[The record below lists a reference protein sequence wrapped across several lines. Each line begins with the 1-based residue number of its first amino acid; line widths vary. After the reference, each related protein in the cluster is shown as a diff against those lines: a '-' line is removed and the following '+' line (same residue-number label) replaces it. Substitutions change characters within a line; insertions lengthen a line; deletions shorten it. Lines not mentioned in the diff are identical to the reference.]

1 MPLKVAIAMFIKL
14 LMELINHFMYSNPN
28 KQRHIKKDKQL
39 FFSLVVVGLQATQAN
54 SKNNVNTLRAEA
66 WLL

>member
-1 MPLKVAIAMFIKL
+1 MPPKVAIAMFIKL
-14 LMELINHFMYSNPN
+14 LMELINHLYVFQP
-28 KQRHIKKDKQL
+28 KQTTAHKKDKQL